1 MKIIDKIITIIK
13 ENIETDVA
21 ITESTNMRK
30 DLDLDSFD
38 VLMIMNEID
47 DEYSITLEEEDFQ
60 NVNTPKGIA
69 ILLKEK
75 YEVE

>member
-1 MKIIDKIITIIK
+1 MKTIEKIKRIIK

-21 ITESTNMRK
+21 IEGSTDMRK

-47 DEYSITLEEEDFQ
+47 EEYSITLEEEDFQ
-60 NVNTPKGIA
+60 EVNTPQEIA
-69 ILLKEK
+69 SLLEK
-75 YEVE
+75 KYGVK

>member
-1 MKIIDKIITIIK
+1 MKTIEKIKRIIK

-21 ITESTNMRK
+21 IEGSTDMRK

-47 DEYSITLEEEDFQ
+47 EEYSITLEEEDFQ
-60 NVNTPKGIA
+60 EVDTPQEIA
-69 ILLKEK
+69 SLLEK
-75 YEVE
+75 KYGVK